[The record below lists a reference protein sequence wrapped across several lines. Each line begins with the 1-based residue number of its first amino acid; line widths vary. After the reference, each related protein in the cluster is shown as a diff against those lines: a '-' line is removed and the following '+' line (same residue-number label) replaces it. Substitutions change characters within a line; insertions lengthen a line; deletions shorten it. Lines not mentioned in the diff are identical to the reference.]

1 MAKARKFLIEKG
13 HVAHAAK
20 EDPDVAAILPPVG
33 YVVFPIKDKNA
44 RPKAYKA
51 DGFDIM
57 MLTDLVGGST
67 VPLDADK
74 KKGFLLIGT
83 DFSKNPAAIPYQ
95 KHMTSKGISKQAQ
108 LVALVATDIHHEAIH
123 ARIMIDAAGASV
135 TKATDLTMEYVM
147 TFLHFNRQKE
157 GRQLVGAIS
166 ALATHVGL
174 ADDKAA
180 EFAVTEFEKFMQEKF
195 AFARVGRRTPGF
207 QVKSSLIADSYF
219 RRFVQTLEAEAGS
232 RLLKMKTNSHFMKTY
247 AGLKNTAE
255 KALKTL
261 YEAYDKLLPP

>member
-1 MAKARKFLIEKG
+1 MAQARKFLIEKG
-13 HVAHAAK
+13 HVGHAAK
-20 EDPDVAAILPPVG
+20 EDPDVADILPPIG

-44 RPKAYKA
+44 KPKAYKA
-51 DGFDIM
+51 DDFDIM

-67 VPLDADK
+67 VPLDPKK

-83 DFSKNPAAIPYQ
+83 DFSRNPAAIPYQ

-123 ARIMIDAAGASV
+123 ARIMIDAGDVTTKKAS
-135 TKATDLTMEYVM
+135 DLTMEYLL

-166 ALATHVGL
+166 ALAKHVGL

-180 EFAVTEFEKFMQEKF
+180 EFAVIEFEKFMQEKF
-195 AFARVGRRTPGF
+195 AFARVSRRTPGF
-207 QVKSSLIADSYF
+207 EVKSGLIVDSYF
-219 RRFVQTLEAEAGS
+219 RRFVQTLEGEAGS
-232 RLLKMKTNSHFMKTY
+232 RLLQMKMNSHFMRTY
-247 AGLKNTAE
+247 AGLKNTAQ
-255 KALKTL
+255 KALETL
-261 YEAYDKLLPP
+261 YAEYDKLLPA